1 MSKFVPNKVYLR
13 GILLHYFIQKNSAAE
28 AHRILVQTYG
38 DNALSDTTCRDWF
51 RRFKNN
57 DFELEDKERSG
68 APKKFQDKELELL
81 LDEDPA
87 QTLSEL
93 GKILQVDESTVSK
106 RLKGLGMIHKQGHWV
121 PYELKPRDV
130 ERRFGTCEL
139 LLQRQKR
146 KGFTITGDRYRLQL
160 MRLSRALKEK
170 RPLYA
175 QRHDKVILLHDNARP
190 HVAGANSHGQ
200 LGQGLLSEQFV
211 LPQEVDL
218 SKCSLKPELI
228 RKIVGGAGHTLILDT
243 NGHVY
248 SCGLNN
254 KGQAGN
260 INIEQENILIFQRI
274 CALEH
279 EVVIDV
285 CCGWDSSMALT
296 RNGELYVW
304 GSNRYGQLGLDPSVF
319 SSIPH
324 PHKISFDKKIKN
336 VSMGLRHTA
345 IVTENHELYICGSNN
360 RGQLGLIN
368 PETMKPYTLLGVF
381 TKVAE
386 RTMQG
391 NVENVTCGQY
401 HTIVLTKRQTYNI
414 YVFGD
419 NKHGQ
424 LGFFSKTSS
433 ETRISQPLCTPLSSI
448 QHDTPIQIHTGW
460 SHINILSNG
469 IIFSWGRNDYGQLGR
484 SLSKSQNGISPEER
498 LQCIENIPKI
508 IQLSVGSEH
517 NVALTDNGAVL
528 CWGWN
533 EHGNCGNGKMEN
545 VLRPKFLPVPSNS
558 VVILVGTGAG
568 HSFAVL
574 KDAS

>member
-1 MSKFVPNKVYLR
+1 MS
-13 GILLHYFIQKNSAAE
+13 
-28 AHRILVQTYG
+28 T
-38 DNALSDTTCRDWF
+38 
-51 RRFKNN
+51 
-57 DFELEDKERSG
+57 
-68 APKKFQDKELELL
+68 
-81 LDEDPA
+81 
-87 QTLSEL
+87 
-93 GKILQVDESTVSK
+93 
-106 RLKGLGMIHKQGHWV
+106 
-121 PYELKPRDV
+121 
-130 ERRFGTCEL
+130 
-139 LLQRQKR
+139 
-146 KGFTITGDRYRLQL
+146 YRLI
-160 MRLSRALKEK
+160 SW
-170 RPLYA
+170 
-175 QRHDKVILLHDNARP
+175 
-190 HVAGANSHGQ
+190 GANSHGQ

-368 PETMKPYTLLGVF
+368 PETMKPYTLLDVF

-484 SLSKSQNGISPEER
+484 SLSKSQNGISTEER

-533 EHGNCGNGKMEN
+533 EHGNCGNGKTEN